1 MNQIKSTNS
10 SPPIYRGEVTSTA
23 NTTYDTN
30 KAKYPTLDP
39 THSLIHIPNL
49 FHVPVATGDAQE
61 HANKWVVLL
70 LVALG
75 GFMTTLDSSIVNI
88 GLPAIAHTFGVG
100 VSGAIEWIIIGY
112 LIVIAAFLLT
122 LGRLADMVGRKPIYE
137 AGLVIFVLGSIFSGA
152 APSLA
157 ILILAR
163 LFQGVG
169 GAFIFSVNTAMITSI
184 FPASERGRALG
195 LNAVVVALGVSAGPT
210 IGGLITQYLT
220 WRWIFYVNVPIGAL
234 VFIIGMRML
243 TEPLH
248 RNKERFDPLGAVL
261 FAIGLASMILGFSF
275 GEEWGWTSP
284 AIISSLVVGMVALVA
299 AVFVERRV
307 PDPILKLSLLKNRVF
322 ASANISFL
330 FAMLALFAPGFLLP
344 FYFEELRGFPAVQ
357 AGLLLT
363 PLSLTLAV
371 MAPLSGSMADRFGS
385 RILAP
390 LGLAISCFGLVLLSQ
405 LNAHSSIWDI
415 IWRLVVIGIGQGL
428 FQSPN
433 TRALMGAAPPDEQ
446 GIASGLLSTGRV
458 IGQALSVALAGTI
471 FTGFGAAAAGVLLSS
486 QGQSFSISRVS
497 DLQNTFLAGFHA
509 AFIVCAA
516 FAAIGIFTSLVR
528 GNENKNRQTQPETQR

>member
-1 MNQIKSTNS
+1 M
-10 SPPIYRGEVTSTA
+10 R
-23 NTTYDTN
+23 
-30 KAKYPTLDP
+30 
-39 THSLIHIPNL
+39 IPNF
-49 FHVPVATGDAQE
+49 FHVSLATGDAQE
-61 HANKWVVLL
+61 HANKWVVLF

-112 LIVIAAFLLT
+112 LIAIAAFLLT

-157 ILILAR
+157 ILIIAR
-163 LFQGVG
+163 LFQGLG
-169 GAFIFSVNTAMITSI
+169 GAFIFSVNTAMITSV

-248 RNKERFDPLGAVL
+248 SNKERFDPLGAVL
-261 FAIGLASMILGFSF
+261 FAIGLASMTLGFSF

-284 AIISSLVVGMVALVA
+284 GIISSLVGGVVALVA

-307 PDPILKLSLLKNRVF
+307 PDPILK
-322 ASANISFL
+322 
-330 FAMLALFAPGFLLP
+330 
-344 FYFEELRGFPAVQ
+344 
-357 AGLLLT
+357 
-363 PLSLTLAV
+363 LSLTLAV

-390 LGLAISCFGLVLLSQ
+390 LGLAIACFGLALLSQ

-433 TRALMGAAPPDEQ
+433 TRALMGAAPPHEQ

-486 QGQSFSISRVS
+486 QGQNLSTSRVS

-528 GNENKNRQTQPETQR
+528 GNENKNKQTQPQSSDNVAL

>member
-1 MNQIKSTNS
+1 MKQLKSTDEARVPS
-10 SPPIYRGEVTSTA
+10 AA
-23 NTTYDTN
+23 NTADETNGATYPAPGLTH
-30 KAKYPTLDP
+30 ALMHLPTLV
-39 THSLIHIPNL
+39 HGLG
-49 FHVPVATGDAQE
+49 ATGSEQE
-61 HANKWVVLL
+61 QTNKWVVLM

-75 GFMTTLDSSIVNI
+75 AFMTTLDSSIVNI
-88 GLPAIAHTFGVG
+88 ALPAIAHTFGTG

-112 LIVIAAFLLT
+112 LIVIAACLLT
-122 LGRLADMVGRKPIYE
+122 LGRLADMIGRKPIYE
-137 AGLVIFVLGSIFSGA
+137 AGLVIFVLGSILSGA
-152 APSLA
+152 APSLT

-163 LFQGVG
+163 LLQGVG
-169 GAFIFSVNTAMITSI
+169 GACIFAVNTAMITSV

-234 VFIIGMRML
+234 VFIMGMRML
-243 TEPLH
+243 TSPH
-248 RNKERFDPLGAVL
+248 QSNKERFDLLGAVL
-261 FAIGLASMILGFSF
+261 FAIGLAAMTLGFSF

-284 AIISSLVVGMVALVA
+284 GIISALVVGGVALVA
-299 AVFVERRV
+299 AVLVERRIR
-307 PDPILKLSLLKNRVF
+307 DPLLKRSLLNNRVF
-322 ASANISFL
+322 ASANMSFL
-330 FAMLALFAPGFLLP
+330 CAMLALFAPGFLLP

-357 AGLLLT
+357 AGLFLT

-385 RILAP
+385 RVLAP
-390 LGLAISCFGLVLLSQ
+390 LGLAIACFGLVLLSQ
-405 LNAHSSIWDI
+405 LNAHSSIFDI

-446 GIASGLLSTGRV
+446 GVASGLLSTGRV
-458 IGQALSVALAGTI
+458 IGQALSVALAGSI
-471 FTGFGAAAAGVLLSS
+471 FSGFGAAAAEVLLSS
-486 QGQSFSISRVS
+486 PGQSLSTSRVN

-509 AFIVCAA
+509 AFLLCAT

-528 GNENKNRQTQPETQR
+528 GNENKN